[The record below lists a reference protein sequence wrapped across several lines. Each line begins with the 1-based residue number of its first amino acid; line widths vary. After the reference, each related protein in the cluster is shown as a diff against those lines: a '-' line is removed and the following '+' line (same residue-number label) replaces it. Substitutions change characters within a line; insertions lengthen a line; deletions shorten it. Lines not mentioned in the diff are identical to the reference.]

1 KRQGGNMTGDSSS
14 VRRLFVPKVFGVVAV
29 TSALLSA
36 VGFAAFSPTAQSTP
50 EYLGQFNSKYKT
62 SGGKLDSCST
72 CHRAGEGPSKE
83 TLNPY
88 GTDFGAA
95 NHDFAAVE
103 AKDSDGDGV
112 SNIDEINGGSFP
124 GDPAD
129 KPTAAQ
135 EKPAPTTSST
145 TTTTAGPLSAI
156 TDLLGL

>member
-1 KRQGGNMTGDSSS
+1 MDQRAS
-14 VRRLFVPKVFGVVAV
+14 RRKIFVPGIFAVIAVA
-29 TSALLSA
+29 SALLSA
-36 VGFAAFSPTAQSTP
+36 VGFAVLSPTAESLP

-62 SGGKLDSCST
+62 SGSKLDSCST
-72 CHRAGEGPSKE
+72 CHRAGEGPSKD

-95 NHDFAAVE
+95 DHDFAAVE
-103 AKDSDGDGV
+103 PKDSDGDGV
-112 SNIDEINGGSFP
+112 SNIDEIKGGSFP

-129 KPTAAQ
+129 KPTAGQ

-145 TTTTAGPLSAI
+145 TTTTTGPLGAI